1 MPKSVPDSYNSSFL
15 KGQLRALAN
24 HYGGVV
30 ADHLNAAA
38 ERLDELERDLG
49 LERES
54 HEVTKRMYDDAAS
67 SSGPESEWNAA
78 IEKAADICG
87 SFADYCR
94 VISDRGAIEL
104 CEEIAEDIKALKRPS
119 PFATEEKP

>member
-1 MPKSVPDSYNSSFL
+1 MPIVPHSYNSSFL

-67 SSGPESEWNAA
+67 SSGPESEAVKLLRRCHDAGDLVTPLDETLREDVAA
-78 IEKAADICG
+78 FFGCSSATREIE
-87 SFADYCR
+87 
-94 VISDRGAIEL
+94 
-104 CEEIAEDIKALKRPS
+104 
-119 PFATEEKP
+119 